1 MSLFGKFRAVALG
14 VLMFVQVLGRTLIQ
28 EPTIS
33 VVFIFDGFLNAYRKV
48 GTILISF
55 EPLIYIARFYS
66 FIEQLHQLPTGAVL
80 SILLSKVGVRGIV
93 SCCGVDGLVS

>member
-1 MSLFGKFRAVALG
+1 MKKEDHSRFSVNDPLRSILDLRQL
-14 VLMFVQVLGRTLIQ
+14 LMFVLVLGRTLIQ

-55 EPLIYIARFYS
+55 EPLIYIARLNS
-66 FIEQLHQLPTGAVL
+66 FVEQLHKIPTGY
-80 SILLSKVGVRGIV
+80 ILAFFLPEVWV
-93 SCCGVDGLVS
+93 